1 VDGPHIVL
9 PARSRTPM
17 GVPRVLQGSKPADG
31 ARLKID
37 GKYITRSNLI
47 LGADD
52 REAFLARAPEARD
65 WLRPYVG

>member
-1 VDGPHIVL
+1 
-9 PARSRTPM
+9 M